1 MDSFYFFLLIFCV
14 VAYIFYLD
22 MLTEENINTAQKL
35 SNVIQQSNGAI
46 VDSKWIVYIAQKRK
60 NLVAGALSL
69 SSTIVLGIAKVYI
82 FSLN

>member
-46 VDSKWIVYIAQKRK
+46 VDSKWIVNTVGKRK
-60 NLVAGALSL
+60 HVVAGSL
-69 SSTIVLGIAKVYI
+69 GLTTSLVVFTAKVI
-82 FSLN
+82 DM